1 MSNPNV
7 SQVSDASFDGDILKS
22 QVPVLVDF
30 WAPWCGPCRSVAPIV
45 DDLANQYAGKLK
57 VAKIN
62 VDESTEV
69 AMRYQITSIPTFILF
84 KNGEVA
90 DRALGALPAQRVRQA
105 DRPQPLK
112 AGGIRGDVEK
122 GPRGPFCLCA
132 PASCNLSLAG
142 PREGRTSGKKAA
154 AAGPVEGSA

>member
-1 MSNPNV
+1 MAENPNV
-7 SQVSDASFDGDILKS
+7 QTVSDASFEADILKS
-22 QVPVLVDF
+22 DKPVLVDF

-45 DDLANQYAGKLK
+45 DDLATQYAGKIK

-90 DRALGALPAQRVRQA
+90 DRALGALPKSEFVKLI
-105 DRPQPLK
+105 DR
-112 AGGIRGDVEK
+112 
-122 GPRGPFCLCA
+122 
-132 PASCNLSLAG
+132 NL
-142 PREGRTSGKKAA
+142 
-154 AAGPVEGSA
+154 

>member
-1 MSNPNV
+1 MAGVPAYVCLKEFPPMSNPNV

-22 QVPVLVDF
+22 SVPVLVDF

-45 DDLANQYAGKLK
+45 DDLANHYAGKLK

-69 AMRYQITSIPTFILF
+69 ATRYQITSIPTFILF

-90 DRALGALPAQRVRQA
+90 DRALGALPRSEFVKLI
-105 DRPQPLK
+105 DRHL
-112 AGGIRGDVEK
+112 
-122 GPRGPFCLCA
+122 
-132 PASCNLSLAG
+132 
-142 PREGRTSGKKAA
+142 
-154 AAGPVEGSA
+154 

>member
-7 SQVSDASFDGDILKS
+7 AQVSDASFDGDILKS

-45 DDLANQYAGKLK
+45 EDLATQYAGKLK
-57 VAKIN
+57 VAKVN
-62 VDESTEV
+62 VDESTEI

-90 DRALGALPAQRVRQA
+90 DRALGALPRSEFVKLI
-105 DRPQPLK
+105 DR
-112 AGGIRGDVEK
+112 
-122 GPRGPFCLCA
+122 
-132 PASCNLSLAG
+132 NL
-142 PREGRTSGKKAA
+142 
-154 AAGPVEGSA
+154 